1 MEGIVLRRIDYG
13 ESDQIIKL
21 FLKETGNI
29 SSIAKGIKRSK
40 KRFPH
45 RLEPFRVYDFTLRKR
60 KPGQSL
66 YLIQS
71 ADQIRDFEGIKEDIR
86 KIALGNFILEILLI
100 AVKES
105 HPHPELY
112 DFVLKTFRNL
122 SESEGIFPL
131 WFYVAIHV
139 MGFLGFSPNFET
151 CLKCKKPLQKTEKN
165 LFNPARGGLVCQQCA
180 TLSKTDKTSVTSEA
194 LGVLQFLKKASFP
207 AVPRIKLSSQ
217 TRTEIASLLTNFI
230 TYHLERPL
238 KTLPFLQE
246 VLLKKK

>member
-13 ESDQIIKL
+13 ESDQVIKL

-29 SSIAKGIKRSK
+29 SAIAKGIKRSK

-45 RLEPFRVYDFTLRKR
+45 RLEPFRVYDFSLRKR

-71 ADQIRDFEGIKEDIR
+71 ADQIHDFEGIKGDIR

-100 AVKES
+100 AIKES

-112 DFVLKTFRNL
+112 EFILKTFRNL
-122 SESEGIFPL
+122 SETEGIFSL

-151 CLKCKKPLQKTEKN
+151 CLNCKKPLRKTETHR
-165 LFNPARGGLVCQQCA
+165 FDPAKGGLVCPHCA
-180 TLSKTDKTSVTSEA
+180 ALTKTGKTPVTSEA

-207 AVPRIKLSSQ
+207 VVPRIKISHQ
-217 TRTEIASLLTNFI
+217 TQTEIAALLTDFI
-230 TYHLERPL
+230 IYHLERPL

-246 VLLKKK
+246 VLMKK